1 MKKRRILGVLMAGV
15 LIFTLSG
22 AVSAQVAVESAYVGL
37 GPVVFPDYEGSED
50 YALFVAPLAN
60 VKWDNHMYI
69 NLQATQA
76 WASVIPSATWIGG
89 PVVQF
94 IPKRGSNVDNSA
106 VSDLDTVDASLMTGG
121 FFGFQVGHWTAML
134 EAMWDVASGNKGAI
148 ARLRFDYLVPISEK
162 VSMKFRFFSTYAESD
177 YMDAYFTID
186 RKDSEKSGLDE
197 FNADSGIKDLGGTF
211 FVSYSPWQ
219 KWDIVC
225 AGQYT
230 RLFYDAKNSPVTDD
244 VGSANQ
250 FLGGIFA
257 IYNF

>member
-1 MKKRRILGVLMAGV
+1 MKKQRILGVLMAGV
-15 LIFTLSG
+15 LIFALCG
-22 AVSAQVAVESAYVGL
+22 AVSVQAAVESAYLGL
-37 GPVVFPDYEGSED
+37 GPVIFPDYEGSDD
-50 YALFVAPLAN
+50 YAIFVAPLAN

-76 WASVIPSATWIGG
+76 WASIIPSATWIGG
-89 PVVQF
+89 PVVEF

-106 VSDLDTVDASLMTGG
+106 VSDLDTVDASLMAGG

-148 ARLRFDYLVPISEK
+148 ARLRCDYLVPLNDK
-162 VSMKFRFFSTYAESD
+162 VYMKFRFFSTYAESD
-177 YMDAYFTID
+177 YMDAYFTITPEE
-186 RKDSEKSGLDE
+186 SLKSGLDT
-197 FNADSGIKDLGGTF
+197 FSADSGIKDAGGTL

-244 VGSANQ
+244 EGNPNQ